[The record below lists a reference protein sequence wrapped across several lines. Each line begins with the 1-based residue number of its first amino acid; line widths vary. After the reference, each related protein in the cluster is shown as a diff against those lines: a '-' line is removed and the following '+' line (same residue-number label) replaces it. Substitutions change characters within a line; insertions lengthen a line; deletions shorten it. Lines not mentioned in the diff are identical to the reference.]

1 MTPRETEALELLVEG
16 MPDKAI
22 ARELGIAAITVR
34 LHLHNVFRK
43 LGARNRVD
51 AVRIA
56 LGAKAEAVIRRAVK
70 LG

>member
-1 MTPRETEALELLVEG
+1 MA
-16 MPDKAI
+16 DKVI
-22 ARELGIAAITVR
+22 ASELGIAGITVR

-56 LGAKAEAVIRRAVK
+56 LGAKQTP
-70 LG
+70 